1 VIDTK
6 FCCVCG
12 HGLPAHIDEGCG
24 WRCHSLGP
32 DGFQCECY
40 LRKIRGEGGKNFYS
54 LARRVAEMKKELEE
68 LEREREKRLKRRLK
82 P

>member
-1 VIDTK
+1 MTDDTDV
-6 FCCVCG
+6 CCVCG
-12 HGLPAHIDEGCG
+12 HGLSAHLDEGDG

-40 LRKIRGEGGKNFYS
+40 LRKGRGEIEELLIGDKNFYS

-68 LEREREKRLKRRLK
+68 LK